1 MPPLA
6 HVFGCGKGGTRV
18 WRKLV
23 VDMHKGNY
31 IAASFPLMSYAT
43 GAIDWFR
50 NQAIDP
56 DAIVVAAVPPGGQP
70 RAPQRGD
77 NARSD
82 LRWIVALDLDA
93 ARIPRDVAA
102 EALRREGGKLLA
114 QIPDLPQSVK
124 LEAVKR
130 T

>member
-1 MPPLA
+1 MP
-6 HVFGCGKGGTRV
+6 VGKDATRPGLPNASLV
-18 WRKLV
+18 PDIWAFASSAVMMLPRTARKGAACEGRNLLGH
-23 VDMHKGNY
+23 MSKGNY
-31 IAASFPLMSYAT
+31 VAASFPLMGYAT

-93 ARIPRDVAA
+93 AR
-102 EALRREGGKLLA
+102 
-114 QIPDLPQSVK
+114 
-124 LEAVKR
+124 
-130 T
+130 